1 MCVFFFL
8 LHHPRD
14 NIFPFDIPDMSFLMP
29 LANAAMGTVATK
41 ATNNVISRTH
51 AALTGSKKKR
61 SRSRSPRSKL
71 MRSSVKKS
79 PRTKTITRTY
89 STMSKS
95 KRGRRGQRRR

>member
-1 MCVFFFL
+1 
-8 LHHPRD
+8 
-14 NIFPFDIPDMSFLMP
+14 MSFFMP

-51 AALTGSKKKR
+51 AALTGSKKKKK
-61 SRSRSPRSKL
+61 SRRTSSKL
-71 MRSSVKKS
+71 MRSSVRKS

-95 KRGRRGQRRR
+95 KKKGGRRSQHRRRWR